1 MMQYLENLSID
12 DLGTGKLPLVEPME
26 WKNVSIHLQSSIK
39 ILKEQQMTQIS
50 NVYNLKLFL
59 DRFSKKVLSFIATND
74 NEI

>member
-1 MMQYLENLSID
+1 
-12 DLGTGKLPLVEPME
+12 ME

-50 NVYNLKLFL
+50 NVYNLKRFL